1 MSKIII
7 VMMGLIVSLNAAE
20 IYATFSVKAEKSASL
35 AFDAGGIVKQVNYDL
50 AQSVKKGALLA
61 VLSNADKKA
70 NLESAKTALKYAK
83 KEYERQE
90 KVKKLIDE
98 GKFDAV
104 AYKYEN
110 AQNKVMYQEALYN
123 KTFLKAPFD
132 GVIFFKNI
140 EVGDA
145 VSGVS
150 LKTVF
155 KIESKHARKLIV
167 SFDQK
172 YRKSVKVGDT
182 FAYKIEGE
190 SQTFHGK
197 ISKIYPSANAN
208 NRKMQAEVKAKDL
221 IVGLFGDG
229 KIITQEK

>member
-1 MSKIII
+1 MNKIII
-7 VMMGLIVSLNAAE
+7 AIMGLIVSLNAAE
-20 IYATFSVKAEKSASL
+20 IYATFTVQAAKSASL
-35 AFDAGGIVKQVNYDL
+35 AFDAGGIVRSVHFDI
-50 AQSVKKGALLA
+50 ADSVKKGALLA
-61 VLSNADKKA
+61 VLSNKDKKA
-70 NLESAKTALKYAK
+70 NLESAQTALKFAK
-83 KEYERQE
+83 KDYDRQE

-98 GKFDAV
+98 GKFDSV

-110 AQNKVMYQEALYN
+110 AENQVLYQKALYE

-132 GVIFFKNI
+132 GVIFFKDV

-145 VSGVS
+145 VSGMS
-150 LKTVF
+150 LKTLY
-155 KIESKHARKLIV
+155 KIQSKSARKLIL

-172 YRKSVKVGDT
+172 YRKSVKVGDV
-182 FAYKIEGE
+182 FEYKLEGD
-190 SQTFHGK
+190 SNSYSGK

>member
-1 MSKIII
+1 MNKIIL
-7 VMMGLIVSLNAAE
+7 VMMGMIVSLNAAE
-20 IYATFSVKAEKSASL
+20 IYATFNVQASQSASL
-35 AFDAGGIVKQVNYDL
+35 AFDAGGIVESVHYDI
-50 AQSVKKGALLA
+50 ADSVQKGALLV
-61 VLSNADKKA
+61 VLSNRDKKA
-70 NLESAKTALKYAK
+70 KLESAQTALKYAK
-83 KEYERQE
+83 KDYERQE

-110 AQNKVMYQEALYN
+110 AQNQVMYQKALYN

-132 GVIFFKNI
+132 GVIFFKDVEI
-140 EVGDA
+140 GDA

-150 LKTVF
+150 LKTIY
-155 KIESKHARKLIV
+155 KIQSKHARKLIV
-167 SFDQK
+167 EFDQK
-172 YRKSVKVGDT
+172 YRKSVKVGDV
-182 FAYKIEGE
+182 FEYKLEGDGN
-190 SQTFHGK
+190 SYSGK
-197 ISKIYPSANAN
+197 ISKIYPSADVN